1 VIQKGPSRAAVLAL
15 HAAGSGAVSQG
26 AIASTIKTP
35 AESPGLTWSIISSSG
50 GGREDDDYSVMTT
63 TFVPKAGL

>member
-15 HAAGSGAVSQG
+15 HAAGSGAVFQG

-50 GGREDDDYSVMTT
+50 GREDDDYSVMTT